1 MRHPYSTYQAIVT
14 KRIDG
19 AMHVVKAECRD
30 HEDGRYY
37 LEFEDVADFF
47 NHFAPYGHWKAKL
60 KEHSK
65 EDPYCGSDDT
75 VRMEIFV
82 DIKKDDPIVKSW
94 MGYDKERENE
104 NSG

>member
-47 NHFAPYGHWKAKL
+47 KTH
-60 KEHSK
+60 
-65 EDPYCGSDDT
+65 T
-75 VRMEIFV
+75 VGVTI
-82 DIKKDDPIVKSW
+82 P
-94 MGYDKERENE
+94 
-104 NSG
+104 